1 VDALEFLGLQPTED
15 PARWQL
21 TVVPAVM
28 SGMGALFGGCGL
40 AAATEAMERTTGRP
54 TIWATA
60 QYLSFA
66 RKDAVVD
73 IDVVSMV
80 TGHQISQARAVG
92 RVGDDE
98 IFTVNAALGRRAFD
112 GDGQWAEMPDVPPP
126 DGSQPRTLQER
137 HNDTVMS
144 RIEMRIAHGRDM
156 EELTGEPG
164 TGRAAMW
171 ARFRGLD
178 EIGTTALSVV
188 GDLVP
193 WGIGQAI
200 GQRAGGNSLD
210 NTIRVAALVPT
221 EWILLDVRV
230 HAVRGGFGHGLVHLW
245 AEDGTLLGT
254 ASQSTIVRRWSTEA
268 PAR

>member
-15 PARWQL
+15 PARWRM

-66 RKDAVVD
+66 RRDAVVD

-98 IFTVNAALGRRAFD
+98 IFTVNAALGRRDFD
-112 GDGQWAEMPDVPPP
+112 IEGQWAAMPDVAPPA
-126 DGSQPRTLQER
+126 SCRPRQLLPR
-137 HNDTVMS
+137 HHDTVLS
-144 RIEMRIAHGRDM
+144 RIDMRIAMGREM
-156 EELTGEPG
+156 EELDGEAG
-164 TGRAAMW
+164 IGRAAMW
-171 ARFRGLD
+171 ARFPDLD

-193 WGIGQAI
+193 WGIGQAL
-200 GQRAGGNSLD
+200 GHRAGGNSLD
-210 NTIRVAALVPT
+210 NTIRVAAPVPT

-245 AEDGTLLGT
+245 SEDGTLLGT

-268 PAR
+268 PK